1 MGDIIV
7 IIMKSHSNSDNSDS
21 VPIPSPPPPADGDDS
36 LVCLAN
42 AILSQCHVDR
52 VVESFVEI
60 DVDLFVT
67 VFEALAGERLNDVFR
82 PAATEDERVHNAQV
96 VIDSLSMDILHTS
109 LSHVEGIVEFKN
121 LLQAEWQNAIPDQK
135 HCSRNV

>member
-1 MGDIIV
+1 
-7 IIMKSHSNSDNSDS
+7 MKSSSSSDDS
-21 VPIPSPPPPADGDDS
+21 SPPRESDDA

-52 VVESFVEI
+52 VVRSSAEI
-60 DVDLFVT
+60 DVDLFVAA
-67 VFEALAGERLNDVFR
+67 FEALAGERLDDVFR

-109 LSHVEGIVEFKN
+109 LSHVEGLSDGVF
-121 LLQAEWQNAIPDQK
+121 LCDGLV
-135 HCSRNV
+135 SVSF